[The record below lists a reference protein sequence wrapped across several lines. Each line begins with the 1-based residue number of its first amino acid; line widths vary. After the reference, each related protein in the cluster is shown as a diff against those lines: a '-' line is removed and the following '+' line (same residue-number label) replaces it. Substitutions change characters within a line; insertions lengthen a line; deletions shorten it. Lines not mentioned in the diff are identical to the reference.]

1 MHPRVDVYASDLNSE
16 LLPLF
21 LKVRTLVLNS
31 SNGIVESF
39 KYGVPFYTY
48 QGYLFYLGM
57 YKKRK
62 LVLAFCNGVY
72 LSDEAG
78 VLEADAGQSQLKHWH
93 LDHKKPLNE
102 ELLRVYIQEAL
113 MVNEQLA
120 EKKKIEKR

>member
-1 MHPRVDVYASDLNSE
+1 MDPRVDVYASDLNSE

-21 LKVRTLVLNS
+21 LKVRNLVLNS
-31 SNGIVESF
+31 ANGIVESF

-62 LVLAFCNGVY
+62 LVLAFCNGVH

-78 VLEADAGQSQLKHWH
+78 ILEADAGQSQLRHWH
-93 LDHKKPLNE
+93 LDPQKPLNE

-113 MVNEQLA
+113 IVNEQLA